1 MPGRPALIYIVS
13 DEPPLLGLG
22 DGRLQFGLLAT
33 PGALAVGQCEQF
45 ERFGY
50 LVTWNLVESSEG
62 PRYDRRPMR
71 SPPACGWSLS
81 PTAWLEHD
89 PSTLD
94 RPRYGHP

>member
-45 ERFGY
+45 AGMRAHQELKSCGMFAPAAIG
-50 LVTWNLVESSEG
+50 TA
-62 PRYDRRPMR
+62 RRSANQFVRRMVRTYQTLFP
-71 SPPACGWSLS
+71 CDVDLS
-81 PTAWLEHD
+81 NNQP
-89 PSTLD
+89 
-94 RPRYGHP
+94 